1 MENDSLENDADKVGV
16 NASGSETP
24 VEKASRA
31 IQSAAPSNK
40 LFDRALKW
48 TIMSYTG
55 AALVSA
61 LLYFLNPGLGSNG
74 LNIFGFLVAPIYALP
89 VLLVI
94 SIAYG
99 LYCKIKHHKSEILL
113 PTLGGVMLGII
124 GGIVICLLILLGT
137 CFLAVFARR

>member
-1 MENDSLENDADKVGV
+1 MENDSPENDVDKVGV
-16 NASGSETP
+16 NVPESETP
-24 VEKASRA
+24 IERA
-31 IQSAAPSNK
+31 GRVAQSAASPNK

-61 LLYFLNPGLGSNG
+61 LLYFLNPGLGLNG

-94 SIAYG
+94 SIVYG
-99 LYCKIKHHKSEILL
+99 LYCKIKHYKSEVLL
-113 PTLGGVMLGII
+113 PALEGVMLGIV